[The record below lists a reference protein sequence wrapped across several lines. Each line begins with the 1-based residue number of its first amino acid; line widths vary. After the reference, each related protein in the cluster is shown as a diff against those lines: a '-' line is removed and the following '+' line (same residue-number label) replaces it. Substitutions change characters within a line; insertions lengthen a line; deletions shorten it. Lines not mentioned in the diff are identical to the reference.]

1 MGGGGDV
8 WMVVWV
14 GESGVMGAKPFWV
27 EWGYTAMHQTST
39 HLFEDISHKH
49 SRLFIC
55 LKLLRL

>member
-1 MGGGGDV
+1 MGGMGGGGDV

-39 HLFEDISHKH
+39 HLFEDISHKT
-49 SRLFIC
+49 
-55 LKLLRL
+55 